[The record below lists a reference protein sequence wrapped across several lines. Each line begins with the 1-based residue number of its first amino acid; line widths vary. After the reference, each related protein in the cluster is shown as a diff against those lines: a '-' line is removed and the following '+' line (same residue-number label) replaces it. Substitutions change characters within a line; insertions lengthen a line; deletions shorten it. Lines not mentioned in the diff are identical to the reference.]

1 MEDYIYQDSLIEISN
16 NSITFFNYYYPG
28 GKSLTVSFYDIEK
41 IEVKEPT
48 LLNGKY
54 RFWGTGNFITWYP
67 KDFKRSKRDYIFF
80 LFRRNKKIKIGFT
93 VEDSKQLISIL
104 KSKKIPVDS

>member
-1 MEDYIYQDSLIEISN
+1 MDGYIYKDNLVEISN
-16 NSITFFNYYYPG
+16 NSITFFSYYYPG
-28 GKSLTVSFYDIEK
+28 GKSLSVSFYDIEK

-54 RFWGTGNFITWYP
+54 RFWGTGNFLTWYP

-80 LFRRNKKIKIGFT
+80 LFRKNKRIKIGFT
-93 VEDSKQLISIL
+93 VEDSQKVINIFKL
-104 KSKKIPVDS
+104 KKMPIDA